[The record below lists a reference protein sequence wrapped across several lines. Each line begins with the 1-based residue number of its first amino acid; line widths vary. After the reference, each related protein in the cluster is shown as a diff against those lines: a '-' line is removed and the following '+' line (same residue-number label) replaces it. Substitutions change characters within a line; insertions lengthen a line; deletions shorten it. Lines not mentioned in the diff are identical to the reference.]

1 MIFMNL
7 GYTDDCTYIVEKE
20 FLYEDILTFYLDHF
34 DSNSSQSQLN
44 LFKYKIKR
52 IGINC
57 SDEILI
63 IEYLFKIYAPEIG
76 LTRYETFYKGKA
88 EIAINSEIQ
97 YFNNS
102 DFTFVSGPTVI
113 NNPQA
118 EKIISYIGM

>member
-20 FLYEDILTFYLDHF
+20 YLYEDILTFYLDYF

-52 IGINC
+52 LGKNC

-63 IEYLFKIYAPEIG
+63 IEYSFKIYAPEIG

-88 EIAINSEIQ
+88 EISINSESKVFLEDELI
-97 YFNNS
+97 
-102 DFTFVSGPTVI
+102 
-113 NNPQA
+113 
-118 EKIISYIGM
+118 EISLFLKSSLTIEIG